1 MKYPNSTNYSSKST
15 IVYAKKINIFENNVN
30 FLYLNDFLLD
40 KKNVKKGLIC
50 EKITLFAPK
59 YCYTMLITFR
69 FENFLSFNAEAELS
83 MIAGQTRF
91 FPEQVVVGKSRHDA
105 DLLKANILYGAN
117 ASGKSNVVKAIDF
130 AHKVI
135 TEGIKNVASFNK
147 WFRLDFDKVGQKSRF
162 EFEIKC
168 ESKSYAYGF
177 EILLWNKTFV
187 SEWLYEVTKEQ
198 DKPIFE
204 RTILANGESAFTG
217 TFKPKGESWIR
228 YGLFQKDVL
237 KNQLFLHE
245 LSERNTANLKNFD
258 VFRTVFQ
265 WFKENL
271 VLIYPDT
278 KPANLQIIH
287 VYSDLFPFLDTLLP
301 FFKTG
306 VQGVV
311 ASEVSLEQVLNE
323 LSESIKTQLFGYLQA
338 ADFKTVQLRHNNDLF
353 LFTKGANQSIKVTL
367 LSTQHFVKGALDPEE
382 RILFRVSDESDGTQ
396 RIFDL
401 LPALLRA
408 TQKNTTLVIDEID
421 RSMHPE
427 LTHQLL
433 DFFFKH
439 TLNKESQLLVT
450 THESS
455 LLDLNFLRRDEIWF
469 VEKNQWGE
477 SRLYSLEEYTP
488 RHDKEI
494 RKAYL
499 LGRFGAI
506 PFIGDVV
513 ALGWTN
519 YQNHY
524 VKEK

>member
-1 MKYPNSTNYSSKST
+1 
-15 IVYAKKINIFENNVN
+15 
-30 FLYLNDFLLD
+30 
-40 KKNVKKGLIC
+40 
-50 EKITLFAPK
+50 
-59 YCYTMLITFR
+59 MLITFR
-69 FENFLSFNAEAELS
+69 FENFLSFNAESELS
-83 MIAGQTRF
+83 MIAGQTRL
-91 FPEQVVVGKSRHDA
+91 FPEQVVQGKSRQEV

-130 AHKVI
+130 ARRI
-135 TEGIKNVASFNK
+135 LIEGVKNVGTFHK
-147 WFRLDFDKVGQKSRF
+147 WFRLDADKRTQKSRF

-177 EILLWNKTFV
+177 ELLLWNKAFV
-187 SEWLYEVTKEQ
+187 SEWLYEVTKNK

-204 RTILANGESAFTG
+204 RTVLENGTSEFTG
-217 TFKPKGESWIR
+217 DFKPKGEIGVR

-245 LSERNTANLKNFD
+245 LSERNTANIKNFE
-258 VFRTVFQ
+258 VFRSVYQ

-271 VLIYPDT
+271 VVIYPDA
-278 KPANLQIIH
+278 KPAEVQLVRVH
-287 VYSDLFPFLDTLLP
+287 LDWLDFFDQLLV

-306 VQGVV
+306 IQGIV
-311 ASEVSLEQVLNE
+311 ASEVPLETVLNDMP
-323 LSESIKTQLFGYLQA
+323 ESIKTQLLSHLQES
-338 ADFKTVQLRHNNDLF
+338 DFKSLQLRLDNDLF
-353 LFTKGANQSIKVTL
+353 LFIKDGLQPVKVNI
-367 LSTQHFVKGALDPEE
+367 LSTKHPFKTAQQKIETV
-382 RILFRVSDESDGTQ
+382 LFKVSEESDGTQ

-421 RSMHPE
+421 RSLHPE

-439 TLNKESQLLVT
+439 TLNQESQLLIT

-455 LLDLNFLRRDEIWF
+455 LLDLNFLRRDEVWF

-506 PFIGDVV
+506 PFIGDVA

-519 YQNHY
+519 HQKNCAS
-524 VKEK
+524 

>member
-1 MKYPNSTNYSSKST
+1 MFSFFCFQKN
-15 IVYAKKINIFENNVN
+15 KKKES
-30 FLYLNDFLLD
+30 
-40 KKNVKKGLIC
+40 IC

-59 YCYTMLITFR
+59 SSFIMLITFR

-91 FPEQVVVGKSRHDA
+91 FPEQVVKGKSRQDV
-105 DLLKANILYGAN
+105 DLLKVNLLYGAN
-117 ASGKSNVVKAIDF
+117 ASGKSNVVKALDF
-130 AHKVI
+130 AQKVI
-135 TEGIKNVASFNK
+135 TQGIKNVVSFNK
-147 WFRLDFDKVGQKSRF
+147 WFRLDFDKGTQKSRF

-168 ESKSYAYGF
+168 ASKSYAYGF

-187 SEWLYEVTKEQ
+187 SEWLYEVSKNQ

-204 RTILANGESAFTG
+204 RTILENGESVFAG
-217 TFKPKGESWIR
+217 DFKPKGEIGIR

-245 LSERNTANLKNFD
+245 LSERNTANLKNFE

-265 WFKENL
+265 WFQESL
-271 VLIYPDT
+271 VVIYPDT
-278 KPANLQIIH
+278 KPADLQP
-287 VYSDLFPFLDTLLP
+287 VNVSSDLLKFFDECLH

-306 VQGVV
+306 IQ
-311 ASEVSLEQVLNE
+311 SVSAHEIALDSLLNE
-323 LSESIKTQLFGYLQA
+323 LPESVKTQLLSYLQA
-338 ADFKTVQLRHNNDLF
+338 PDFKNVQLRYNKDVF
-353 LFTKGANQSIKVTL
+353 LFTKEATQALKVTL
-367 LSTQHFVKGALDPEE
+367 LSTRHLVKGALDPEE
-382 RILFRVSDESDGTQ
+382 RILFKVSDESDGTQ

-401 LPALLRA
+401 LPALLQA

-439 TLNKESQLLVT
+439 ALNQESQLLVT
-450 THESS
+450 THEAS

-506 PFIGDVV
+506 PFIGDIA
-513 ALGWTN
+513 ALGWMNPQTN
-519 YQNHY
+519 D